1 MTRGVPFMAARSFG
15 RYWQVDKRRAAVI
28 AELDAGDTEATLWT
42 MAAQIV
48 EYRRVMALLA
58 GAIELARVGAPFAV
72 MPPKPLWKP
81 KPSDSIDGIPTSE

>member
-1 MTRGVPFMAARSFG
+1 MEKLGEITEREFRG
-15 RYWQVDKRRAAVI
+15 YWDQTI
-28 AELDAGDTEATLWT
+28 ADAGNTEATLQA
-42 MAAQIV
+42 MAAEITH
-48 EYRRVMALLA
+48 YRRALALLA